1 MLWEPFLCDAKDF
14 GGTSAF
20 RGERRPLAKMGA
32 GTPYGFPEPKVFPGV
47 FKGFSQRF
55 SQTPL
60 AQKPAAVFSPAA
72 AYRRRGILTPRY
84 ICFAVY
90 LHCSISALRHIS
102 IAIYQHYNISTLR
115 HINRA
120 TDQQRRLSARRRLA
134 MPQFISQST
143 ESSPPKTTAFSDN
156 APAVPPS

>member
-1 MLWEPFLCDAKDF
+1 MGSFFPCCAKGS
-14 GGTSAF
+14 GGMPVLRSEK
-20 RGERRPLAKMGA
+20 RSLAKIGA

-72 AYRRRGILTPRY
+72 AYRRRGILKPPY
-84 ICFAVY
+84 NCIAVY
-90 LHCSISALRHIS
+90 LHCSILALRHIS

-134 MPQFISQST
+134 KPQFISQST
-143 ESSPPKTTAFSDN
+143 ESSPPKTTTFSDN